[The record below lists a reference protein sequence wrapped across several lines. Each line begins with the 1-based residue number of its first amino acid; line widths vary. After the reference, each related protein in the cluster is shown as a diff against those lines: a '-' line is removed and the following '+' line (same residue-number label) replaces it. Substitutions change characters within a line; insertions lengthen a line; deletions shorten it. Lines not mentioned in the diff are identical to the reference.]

1 MQRQGNPTLSSNTK
15 EFIFDAPCAQ
25 DSIAERSAA
34 MKTPALLGQMTMTLN
49 HSGNIDSPPL
59 ATRLGG
65 CWLGRGRLTWGGAG
79 GVSKVTFPFV
89 FLLFVVI
96 IFVNIFM

>member
-1 MQRQGNPTLSSNTK
+1 
-15 EFIFDAPCAQ
+15 
-25 DSIAERSAA
+25 

-65 CWLGRGRLTWGGAG
+65 CWRGRGRLTWGGAG
-79 GVSKVTFPFV
+79 GVAKVTFPFV

-96 IFVNIFM
+96 IFVLIFLCNYFNCLLHLLSCLRSAHSTG